1 MAKILLVQGV
11 FCARIELAN
20 DDFQGRRPGEEN
32 VAKDRWR
39 LSGNGSLP
47 PDQTISR
54 RARIATPKNK
64 KDR

>member
-20 DDFQGRRPGEEN
+20 DDFQGRRPTEEN
-32 VAKDRWR
+32 AGKDWWR

-47 PDQTISR
+47 PDRTITCR
-54 RARIATPKNK
+54 VRIATPKNK